1 MLPIHGVGVVCPCDS
16 ALVVSHANVVPSHGL
31 FIHGPN
37 VAISQLL
44 EKIKR
49 IQAGQRFRVFLFRTA
64 CCNWP
69 MVGLTGCTARHRRA
83 HVILQHGFHS
93 RVLHLVSHGNRI
105 IWQLMNSL
113 HVMRKVESEVRTS
126 VRYRD
131 AERWTIK
138 WSRLHR
144 NPGTYM
150 RCFDYCSRIR
160 LQIQCYHDFFIFCM
174 LNKVWK
180 RLHYFSQ
187 ITTTLPDAQ
196 TQHSCSG
203 VESLWALT
211 PSSTKLQP
219 LRKQKAFVYIKL
231 QLYRQIQ
238 QLSMHD

>member
-93 RVLHLVSHGNRI
+93 RVLHLFTLWGRLNLKWGHQFDI
-105 IWQLMNSL
+105 E
-113 HVMRKVESEVRTS
+113 MRKDERLSEVGFTETLGHICVASITAAESVCRSNATTISSYFACWTRSERDYITS
-126 VRYRD
+126 LRLLQRCRMRKPNTLAV
-131 AERWTIK
+131 A
-138 WSRLHR
+138 WSPYEHLHQALQSF
-144 NPGTYM
+144 NPSAN
-150 RCFDYCSRIR
+150 R
-160 LQIQCYHDFFIFCM
+160 
-174 LNKVWK
+174 K
-180 RLHYFSQ
+180 
-187 ITTTLPDAQ
+187 
-196 TQHSCSG
+196 
-203 VESLWALT
+203 
-211 PSSTKLQP
+211 PSST
-219 LRKQKAFVYIKL
+219 
-231 QLYRQIQ
+231 
-238 QLSMHD
+238 